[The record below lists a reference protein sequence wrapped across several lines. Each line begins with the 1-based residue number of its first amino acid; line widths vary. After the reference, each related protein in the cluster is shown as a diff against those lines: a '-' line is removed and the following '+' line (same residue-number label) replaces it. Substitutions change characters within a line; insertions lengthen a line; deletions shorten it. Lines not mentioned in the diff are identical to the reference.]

1 MPQKPDRVHWERVSK
16 NWWSSAVGCAREEKG
31 IWTGFVYKNTRTG
44 EAYTE
49 TQTGFDTALGA
60 IRWVENKSES

>member
-1 MPQKPDRVHWERVSK
+1 MPEKHDRIHWEKLSK
-16 NWWSSAVGCAREEKG
+16 NWWSSAVGCAREERG

-49 TQTGFDTALGA
+49 TETGFPTALAA
-60 IRWVENKSES
+60 IRWVENRSES

>member
-1 MPQKPDRVHWERVSK
+1 MREKPERVHWERVSK
-16 NWWSSAVGCAREEKG
+16 NWWSSAVGCVREERG
-31 IWTGFVYKNTRTG
+31 IWTAFVYKNTRTG

-60 IRWVENKSES
+60 MRWVENKCES